1 MCYVFYGYHAV
12 APHVKLDHDIYGSAN
27 QSEHI
32 SIQSQRWT
40 WIIFAEA
47 YEADARDFG
56 LSCPKYTLTA
66 IMQWHLN
73 YEGPKIDNDDTGL
86 SQDPLVLCS
95 VTSHVVDL
103 TQGSVGDLPTPGPLP
118 SPASVQQPVLQP
130 PPCFEDVVHTVDSMI
145 PGEDNHTN

>member
-1 MCYVFYGYHAV
+1 M
-12 APHVKLDHDIYGSAN
+12 KLNHDIYGSAN
-27 QSEHI
+27 QIEHI
-32 SIQSQRWT
+32 SIQSQKRT
-40 WIIFAEA
+40 WSIFAEA

-73 YEGPKIDNDDTGL
+73 YEGAKFDNDDTGF

-103 TQGSVGDLPTPGPLP
+103 TQDSVGDLPTPEPLP
-118 SPASVQQPVLQP
+118 SLASVQQPVLQP
-130 PPCFEDVVHTVDSMI
+130 PPGFEDVVHTVGSMF
-145 PGEDNHTN
+145 PGEVDHTN